1 MTLRKFKF
9 WILWIQNESSCRW
22 KLFLS
27 STSSIARRRSE
38 EERIVRTFLSVLV
51 TSSVDVVLQGVQGG
65 VRATGVNF
73 AVGDYANGVVVEQE
87 REKTQE

>member
-9 WILWIQNESSCRW
+9 WILWIQNESSCCW

>member
-9 WILWIQNESSCRW
+9 WIQNESSCRW

-27 STSSIARRRSE
+27 SSSTSSIARRRSE
-38 EERIVRTFLSVLV
+38 EERIIRTFLSVLV